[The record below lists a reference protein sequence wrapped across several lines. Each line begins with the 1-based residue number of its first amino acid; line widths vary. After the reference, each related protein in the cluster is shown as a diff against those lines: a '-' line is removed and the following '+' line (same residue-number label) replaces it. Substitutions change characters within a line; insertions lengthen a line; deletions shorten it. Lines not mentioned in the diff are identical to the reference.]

1 MINYE
6 TIKNNP
12 TQFLAMTS
20 MKTKE
25 FEYLLCNFEP
35 HWENYHRYFTLMGK
49 RRKRPVF
56 DEYSNDSLPG
66 AANKL
71 FFLVLYLKIYTLQQ
85 CHSALFGISQGK
97 TSRMVKI
104 LQPLL
109 DKTLYDIGCM
119 PSSNPED
126 IQHMLE
132 QSQAKAITVD
142 ATERSIPRATDY
154 SVQEEYYSGKKK
166 DHTVKNNI
174 LATDWQEIVY
184 LSPSH
189 EGKKHDKKI
198 CDEEEYQF
206 PENITLRKDSGY
218 QGYNPPGV
226 RVEQPVKSSKNNPLT
241 KEQKE
246 HNKIISA
253 KRVVVEHT
261 IMGCKRLRIV
271 KERLRKFCWETI
283 DGTMR
288 IAAALHNFRVR
299 SPIRA
304 YACTP
309 AHVKFKF
316 YS

>member
-1 MINYE
+1 MINFE

-20 MKTKE
+20 MKLPE
-25 FEYLLCNFEP
+25 FEYLLDHFEP
-35 HWENYHRYFTLMGK
+35 HWENFHRHFTLTGG

-56 DEYSNDSLPG
+56 EDYSNDSLPG
-66 AANKL
+66 ATNKL
-71 FFLVLYLKIYTLQQ
+71 FFLMVYLKTYTLQQ
-85 CHSALFGISQGK
+85 CHSALFGITQGK

-109 DKTLYDIGCM
+109 DKTLTEIGCM
-119 PSSNPED
+119 PSSNPEE
-126 IQHMLE
+126 IQKMVEKLNA
-132 QSQAKAITVD
+132 QAITVD
-142 ATERSIPRATDY
+142 ATDRPIPRATDY
-154 SVQEEYYSGKKK
+154 GVQEEYYTGKKK

-174 LATDWQEIVY
+174 LATDWQEIAY

-198 CDEEEYQF
+198 CDEEDYQF
-206 PENITLRKDSGY
+206 PAGIILRKDTGY

-226 RVEQPVKSSKNNPLT
+226 VVEQPVKSSKKNPLT
-241 KEQKE
+241 IEQKK
-246 HNKIISA
+246 HNREISA

-283 DGTMR
+283 DSTMR
-288 IAAALHNFRVR
+288 IASGLHNFRVR

-304 YACTP
+304 YAYTP
-309 AHVKFKF
+309 AHAKFKF